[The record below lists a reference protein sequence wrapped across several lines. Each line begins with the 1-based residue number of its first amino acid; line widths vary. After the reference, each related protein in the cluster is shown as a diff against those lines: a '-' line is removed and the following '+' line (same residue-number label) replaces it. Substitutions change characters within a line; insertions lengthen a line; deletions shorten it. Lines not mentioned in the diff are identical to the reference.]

1 MYLKIYLIILNNIY
15 IIYYSRIL
23 LIDMRSIWSGF
34 ANEYG

>member
-15 IIYYSRIL
+15 IIYYSRIF
-23 LIDMRSIWSGF
+23 LIDMRSYGSGF